1 MAAPP
6 WAPGRPEV
14 STPFEMT
21 FGRPVPQ
28 RRVTVLFRPILAI
41 PQLVVL
47 YFLNIAASVLVFLG
61 WFAALFTGR
70 LPDSFASFI
79 LGFLRWRARVDAYLF
94 LMTDTYPPFSLQPE
108 PAYPI
113 DVAVQ
118 TGRLNRLAVL
128 FRYFIAIPAALAVGL
143 LYFGLG
149 IFWIVTWVATLVK
162 GEVPAALF
170 EANAAALRYAYRL
183 QAYFVMLTS
192 FYPAEVMGDA
202 GLSGPAAAPPMPQP
216 PPPPFGYPPVSPAAV
231 PDADPGPSATM
242 STPPPPPPPPP
253 PLPPMP
259 PMDDALAG
267 LDPTFAAPSAD
278 AGPPD
283 LPAAPPPP
291 PPTPG
296 WDPGWIAPGR
306 PDGWRLILS
315 PAARKLVVTYFIVGA
330 LGFAAYIGVA
340 AAVSSG
346 RISTTNQAITA
357 QNELITAYNLLGRQS
372 QAFGTTTRA
381 CPTAATAAGSQCL
394 AGADAQLATDLHA
407 YQHTVSTIDFPS
419 GVASERA
426 AVVSSSAAAAATLEH
441 LSTLGADPQ
450 TYIAAVNSAGLRP
463 AFQLVDSTTRS
474 LNAAL
479 LNL

>member
-1 MAAPP
+1 
-6 WAPGRPEV
+6 
-14 STPFEMT
+14 MT

-28 RRVTVLFRPILAI
+28 RRVTVFFRPILAI

-61 WFAALFTGR
+61 WFAALVTGR
-70 LPDSFASFI
+70 LPESFASFV

-128 FRYFIAIPAALAVGL
+128 FRYFIAIPAALAVAL
-143 LYFGLG
+143 LYVGLG

-162 GEVPAALF
+162 GEVPTALF
-170 EANAAALRYAYRL
+170 EANAAGLRYAYRL

-202 GLSGPAAAPPMPQP
+202 GLYGPAASPPVPQPPPPVGPAAAPMAGADPPGLRVPAPVPEVDPGRSATPPPHP
-216 PPPPFGYPPVSPAAV
+216 PPPAPTWS
-231 PDADPGPSATM
+231 
-242 STPPPPPPPPP
+242 PPPAV
-253 PLPPMP
+253 
-259 PMDDALAG
+259 DDALAG
-267 LDPTFAAPSAD
+267 LDPTFAAPV
-278 AGPPD
+278 
-283 LPAAPPPP
+283 APPPP
-291 PPTPG
+291 PPGLPPPPPAPG
-296 WDPGWIAPGR
+296 WGPGWAAPG
-306 PDGWRLILS
+306 PAGGWRLILS

-346 RISTTNQAITA
+346 RISTTDQAITA

-372 QAFGTTTRA
+372 QSFGTTTRA
-381 CPTAATAAGSQCL
+381 CPSAATSAGSQCL
-394 AGADAQLATDLHA
+394 AGADAQLATDLQA
-407 YQHTVSTIDFPS
+407 YQHAVSTIDFPA
-419 GVASERA
+419 GVAGPTA
-426 AVVSSSAAAAATLEH
+426 AVVSSSAAAAAILVH
-441 LSTLGADPQ
+441 LSQLGADPQ
-450 TYIAAVNSAGLRP
+450 TYIPAVNSAGLEA
-463 AFQLVDSTTRS
+463 AFQRVDSTTRS
-474 LNAAL
+474 LNSAL
-479 LNL
+479 LGL

>member
-14 STPFEMT
+14 STPFEIT
-21 FGRPVPQ
+21 FGCPVPQ
-28 RRVTVLFRPILAI
+28 RRVTVFFRPILAI

-70 LPDSFASFI
+70 LPDSFA
-79 LGFLRWRARVDAYLF
+79 
-94 LMTDTYPPFSLQPE
+94 PFSLQPE

-202 GLSGPAAAPPMPQP
+202 GLPGPAAAPPMPQP
-216 PPPPFGYPPVSPAAV
+216 PPPPFGYPPVAPAAV
-231 PDADPGPSATM
+231 PDADPGPSATI

-253 PLPPMP
+253 TMPPMP
-259 PMDDALAG
+259 TPTPVDDALAG

-278 AGPPD
+278 PAPFD
-283 LPAAPPPP
+283 LHAAPPPP
-291 PPTPG
+291 PPAPG
-296 WDPGWIAPGR
+296 WDPGRIAPER

-394 AGADAQLATDLHA
+394 AGADAELATDLHA

-419 GVASERA
+419 GVASERV